1 MTQNDIV
8 LAHLRTSGPITPL
21 QALREY
27 GIMRLG
33 ARIYDLR
40 RQGVPITQK
49 LVKGKRRK
57 HYAEYRLAR
66 AV

>member
-1 MTQNDIV
+1 MTQTDQV
-8 LAHLRTSGPITPL
+8 LAHLRTAPITPL

-40 RQGVPITQK
+40 RQGIAINRRMVAN
-49 LVKGKRRK
+49 GKK

-66 AV
+66 SA

>member
-1 MTQNDIV
+1 MTQTDLV
-8 LAHLRTSGPITPL
+8 LAHLRTAPITPL

-40 RQGVPITQK
+40 RQGIAINRRIVTN
-49 LVKGKRRK
+49 GKK

-66 AV
+66 SA